1 MKLKKVTSRY
11 IYIEFVTRVESFVAQ
26 VSSNEVKNDVKLTM
40 RIYEL
45 LENLSTRFAI
55 LTLSKTCVNKH
66 FWIFL
71 CVRLSMCTIDVR
83 LTNCLISNTHQG
95 FQTYNSMK
103 SWISLWL
110 IKGIMRYHILTLT
123 SIVVNEIKHVTIILS
138 DKHTIFKCEKISQ
151 K

>member
-1 MKLKKVTSRY
+1 MTSRC
-11 IYIEFVTRVESFVAQ
+11 IYIEFVTCVESFVAQ

-45 LENLSTRFAI
+45 LENLSTRFVI

-71 CVRLSMCTIDVR
+71 CVRLSMCTIVVR

-95 FQTYNSMK
+95 LQTYNSTK

-110 IKGIMRYHILTLT
+110 IKGVMRYRILTLT
-123 SIVVNEIKHVTIILS
+123 SIVVNEIKHVTIILL
-138 DKHTIFKCEKISQ
+138 DKHTIFKCKEISQ

>member
-11 IYIEFVTRVESFVAQ
+11 IHIEFVTCVESFVAQ

-66 FWIFL
+66 F
-71 CVRLSMCTIDVR
+71 
-83 LTNCLISNTHQG
+83 
-95 FQTYNSMK
+95 
-103 SWISLWL
+103 
-110 IKGIMRYHILTLT
+110 
-123 SIVVNEIKHVTIILS
+123 
-138 DKHTIFKCEKISQ
+138 
-151 K
+151 